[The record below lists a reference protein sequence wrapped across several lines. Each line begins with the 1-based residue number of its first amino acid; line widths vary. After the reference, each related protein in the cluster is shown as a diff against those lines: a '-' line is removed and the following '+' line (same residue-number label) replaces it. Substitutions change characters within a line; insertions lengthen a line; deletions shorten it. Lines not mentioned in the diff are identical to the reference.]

1 MPGSTGALLCLLFT
15 LTGSGG
21 AESCPP
27 LRFLYAYFAR
37 LIITNMQPK
46 TGRGGQLV
54 MITKRLGAIES
65 NNPGRCQGTVE
76 PRQP

>member
-1 MPGSTGALLCLLFT
+1 MLT
-15 LTGSGG
+15 LYSDGLGG

-65 NNPGRCQGTVE
+65 NNPGRY
-76 PRQP
+76 